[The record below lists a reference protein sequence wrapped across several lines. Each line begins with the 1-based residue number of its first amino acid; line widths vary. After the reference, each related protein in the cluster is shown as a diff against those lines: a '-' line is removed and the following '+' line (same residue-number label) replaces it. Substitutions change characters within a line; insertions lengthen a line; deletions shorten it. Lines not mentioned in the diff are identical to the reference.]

1 MTHLLVRLFIKDK
14 ENTSNPKVRTAYSVM
29 ASVVGI
35 FCNLILFGVKIF
47 IGTIIHSISV
57 TADAFNNLSDSASS
71 CIGLI
76 GVKIA
81 NKPADKDH
89 PFGHGRYEYITALAV
104 AFLVLQVGFSCLKS
118 AVSKIFNPEKTEFQW
133 VVIAILIVSILLK
146 AWLSVFNKKLAK
158 TINSSVLKAT
168 AADALGDAM
177 ITTVTVI
184 SLLVERYSGLCID
197 GFMGTAVSIFV
208 LFAGINIARDTLKPL
223 IGEPV
228 DKEVFQ
234 EISKKIM
241 SYPHILGSHD
251 MIVHTYGPSHI
262 MATVHCEVPNTLGM
276 EEAHEIIDRIE
287 RDVLR
292 EMNIFLVI
300 HMDPIEVDNVLINK
314 TRSQV
319 AKLVRDLESKATIHD
334 FRMVNGEHQI
344 NLIFDLVL
352 PYHYKEKEQ
361 EILRKQLENIIRE
374 IDERYQCIITIEKS
388 YVREE

>member
-1 MTHLLVRLFIKDK
+1 
-14 ENTSNPKVRTAYSVM
+14 
-29 ASVVGI
+29 
-35 FCNLILFGVKIF
+35 
-47 IGTIIHSISV
+47 
-57 TADAFNNLSDSASS
+57 
-71 CIGLI
+71 
-76 GVKIA
+76 
-81 NKPADKDH
+81 
-89 PFGHGRYEYITALAV
+89 
-104 AFLVLQVGFSCLKS
+104 
-118 AVSKIFNPEKTEFQW
+118 
-133 VVIAILIVSILLK
+133 
-146 AWLSVFNKKLAK
+146 
-158 TINSSVLKAT
+158 
-168 AADALGDAM
+168 
-177 ITTVTVI
+177 
-184 SLLVERYSGLCID
+184 
-197 GFMGTAVSIFV
+197 
-208 LFAGINIARDTLKPL
+208 
-223 IGEPV
+223 
-228 DKEVFQ
+228 
-234 EISKKIM
+234 
-241 SYPHILGSHD
+241 
-251 MIVHTYGPSHI
+251 
-262 MATVHCEVPNTLGM
+262 M